1 MKFTTED
8 ALLLVAIVETV
19 AARVYN
25 TRFDGVTWDNENWIL
40 KTTTLDQGHYQSR
53 MSLAN
58 GYLGINLAAVG
69 PFFEVDTPVDG
80 DIISGWPLF
89 SRRQTFAT
97 ISGFWDSQPTTNGS
111 NFPWL
116 YQYGGES
123 VISGVPHW
131 AGLTVEAGDSIL
143 NASVQASEIS
153 NFSSTVDFKA
163 GVMSWNYS
171 WTPAGGA
178 ALLIEYTILVHKLY
192 VNQAAVQLKVT
203 ATSDKNIT
211 VTDVLQGDCA
221 VRADFVEKEWDNSSS
236 TIWTAVRPN
245 GISNVTAYIYSTLS
259 GNDIS
264 TTHPITESPS
274 IGANQSSIAQSVQ
287 LSLSAGSTTTITKYI
302 GGASTDAFSNPQ
314 SVARNASITAATIG
328 FDSLLQSH
336 TAEWSNILRVD
347 SVDDYSSPEHGS
359 LPDDAYIVEQQITS
373 VTNPFQL
380 LQNTVG
386 SNAIAIAGNNS
397 LLNANS
403 ISVGGLGSDSYAGLV
418 FWDADIWMSSGLV
431 VSFPE
436 AAKAITNYRERL
448 FPQAKENVDM
458 AFSSSQNET
467 GKFSSGG
474 AVFPWTSGRFGNC
487 TGTGP
492 CFDYEYHING
502 DIGLSLY
509 NYYVVTG
516 DERTFRDEMFP
527 VYDAITMFYSDLLLL
542 NTSSGEWELSNA
554 TDPVSRSWPRAHV
567 GKKFELT
574 STQDE
579 YANNVNNPG
588 FTMAL
593 IETHLNR
600 SNSFRSNFNIQ
611 TNAAASNQ
619 SANIKLPVSESADI
633 IVEYETMNGSIS
645 VKQADVVLVDDF
657 LSYPNAYT
665 LSDLDYYAG
674 KQSTIGPGMTY
685 GVFSINANAYSP
697 SGCSSYTYGAY
708 ASHPYVRAPWFQ
720 YSEQLVDD
728 YTANGGT
735 HPAYPF
741 LTGAGGA
748 NRVGIFGYLGL
759 RLRLDSLNVDPSLPP
774 QILHLD
780 FRTFYWQGHA
790 INATSNTTHTTISR
804 IPARTLP
811 NANPLYLNSSIPVTV
826 GSNYT
831 TVAYEIPASG
841 DAVIITNRQIG
852 DINTWPGDIAQCLPA
867 SSPQDFK
874 PGQFPFAVNDGAVST
889 KWQPVA
895 ANVSSSVTIDLGEN
909 AAGQRVAEFRFD
921 WAQAPPSSYYVTFS
935 NISTSGTGE
944 SAMADGASN
953 VTKSENVEVSMP
965 YDAETVYL
973 ITPYTSNTTN
983 VTLDS
988 PVYSGRYATLT
999 IWGNQATGDDGVGA
1013 TVAEFAVILDDG
1025 LRDKG
1030 TGSGSGS
1037 ESGIGSNGVGTSS
1050 ANSLAVPQKS
1060 LVALFVAV
1068 LSVIS
1073 FMR

>member
-1 MKFTTED
+1 MKLSTEG
-8 ALLLVAIVETV
+8 AMLLVAMVKTV
-19 AARVYN
+19 AAHIYN
-25 TRFDGVTWDNENWIL
+25 TRFDGVTWDNDNWIL
-40 KTTTLDQGHYQSR
+40 KTTTFDQGHYQSR

-80 DIISGWPLF
+80 DLISGWPLF

-143 NASVQASEIS
+143 NASVEASQIS

-163 GVMSWNYS
+163 GVMSWNYT
-171 WTPAGGA
+171 WTPASGGSP
-178 ALLIEYTILVHKLY
+178 LSIEYTMLVHKLY
-192 VNQAAVQLKVT
+192 VNQAAVQLKVM
-203 ATSDKNIT
+203 AASDTNIT
-211 VTDVLQGDCA
+211 VTDVLEGDCA
-221 VRADFVEKEWDNSSS
+221 VRTDFAEKGYENSSS

-259 GNDIS
+259 GDGVSN
-264 TTHPITESPS
+264 TQPITESPN

-287 LSLSAGSTTTITKYI
+287 LSLSGGSMTTITKYI
-302 GGASTDAFSNPQ
+302 GGSSTDAFADPQ
-314 SVARNASITAATIG
+314 SVAWNASTSAAMAG
-328 FDSLLQSH
+328 FNSLVQSH
-336 TAEWSNILRVD
+336 TAEWARILTID
-347 SVDDYSSPEHGS
+347 SVDDYSFPENGS
-359 LPDDAYIVEQQITS
+359 LPDDLYIIEQQITS
-373 VTNPFQL
+373 VTNPFGM

-386 SNAIAIAGNNS
+386 TNAIAMAGNNS

-403 ISVGGLGSDSYAGLV
+403 ISVGGLGSDSYAGLI
-418 FWDADIWMSSGLV
+418 FWDADIWMSSALV

-448 FPQAKENVDM
+448 FPQARENVNM
-458 AFSSSQNET
+458 AYSSSQNET

-474 AVFPWTSGRFGNC
+474 AVYPWTSGRFGNC

-502 DIGLSLY
+502 DIGLGLY

-516 DERTFRDEMFP
+516 DESTFRDEMFP
-527 VYDAITMFYSDLLLL
+527 VYDAITTFYSELLTL
-542 NTSSGEWELSNA
+542 NASTGEWELYNA
-554 TDPVSRSWPRAHV
+554 TDP
-567 GKKFELT
+567 
-574 STQDE
+574 DE
-579 YANNVNNPG
+579 YANHVNNPA

-600 SNSFRSNFNIQ
+600 SNTFRSNFNMEI
-611 TNAAASNQ
+611 NAAAANQ
-619 SANIKLPVSESADI
+619 STEIEVPVSDSADI
-633 IVEYETMNGSIS
+633 IVEYATMNGSIS

-657 LSYPNAYT
+657 LSYPNPYT

-697 SGCSSYTYGAY
+697 SGCASYTYDVY
-708 ASHPYVRAPWFQ
+708 SSHPYVRAPWFQ

-728 YTANGGT
+728 YTTNGGT

-741 LTGAGGA
+741 LTGMGGA

-759 RLRLDSLNVDPSLPP
+759 RMRMDSLNVDPSLPP
-774 QILHLD
+774 QIPHLD

-790 INATSNTTHTTISR
+790 INATSNSTHTTLSR
-804 IPARTLP
+804 IPNKTLP
-811 NANPLYLNSSIPVTV
+811 NANPLYFNSSIPVTI
-826 GSNYT
+826 GSNYS
-831 TVAYEIPASG
+831 TVAYELLFSGEAVVIP
-841 DAVIITNRQIG
+841 NRQIG
-852 DINTWPGDIAQCLPA
+852 SIKTWSGNIAQCLPA
-867 SSPQDFK
+867 SSPQDFE
-874 PGQFPFAVNDGAVST
+874 PGQFPFAANDGAVST

-895 ANVSSSVTIDLGEN
+895 ANVSSSVTIDLGEQ
-909 AAGQRVAEFRFD
+909 AAGQRVVEFRFD
-921 WAQAPPSSYYVTFS
+921 WAQAPPSGYYVTFS
-935 NISTSGTGE
+935 NTSGSGSSETATAEGT
-944 SAMADGASN
+944 SN
-953 VTKSENVEVSMP
+953 ATRSENVEVSTP

-973 ITPYTSNTTN
+973 ITAYKSNTTN

-988 PVYSGRYATLT
+988 PVYSGRFATLT

-1013 TVAEFAVILDDG
+1013 TVAEFGVILDDG
-1025 LRDKG
+1025 GMDNG
-1030 TGSGSGS
+1030 TGSGSDNG
-1037 ESGIGSNGVGTSS
+1037 NGVGGVGASS
-1050 ANSLAVPQKS
+1050 ASRFAVSKQS
-1060 LVALFVAV
+1060 IMTLFVV
-1068 LSVIS
+1068 MLSVFLS
-1073 FMR
+1073 T